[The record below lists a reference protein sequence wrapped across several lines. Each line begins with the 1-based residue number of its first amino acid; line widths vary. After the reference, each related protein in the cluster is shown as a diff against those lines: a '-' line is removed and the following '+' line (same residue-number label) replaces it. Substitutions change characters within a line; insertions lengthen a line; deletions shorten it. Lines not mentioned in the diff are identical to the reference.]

1 MILFK
6 ANGRCAAAVSDEKI
20 TSGSVGIEVTFQL
33 SEVYDDLA
41 ALAVFRGSGA
51 EVSVILPEPVCT
63 VPPEVLAEP
72 GGNLLIGVYARDG
85 EGTIA
90 VPTVWANVGPILGGA
105 TPDLPDTPP
114 TPDWTA
120 QVELALAEAV
130 EKSEEALEKA
140 SAVEEEGARQVQ
152 AVQAAGDAAT
162 EAVGSAQTAAVQ
174 AVQTES
180 TAQQAA
186 VQAKGEEVLASI
198 PEDYTALSGDLSSL
212 KTLTLEADADTIEQ
226 ITGNR
231 PLTWYPGRYKTA
243 TAAGIGTLTSFELN
257 PEFVYAKV
265 PCSEGDAFSVHL
277 YGSTGGCR
285 GFFFCDADMIC
296 LSRMGS
302 TNTEINTVI
311 TAPEGAAWLI
321 LNNRLSGLASG
332 FYGYSGNKPLQN
344 VREDVDFLAGRLLTA
359 YLTAYTDFAQKNINA
374 NTGELSNTGAE
385 YVITN
390 QTLIKM
396 RDIYCAELN
405 TPDLQLYCYDQEGA
419 YLGTIVWKIN
429 YFDQSKVPTVLSS
442 KPGTEYLRIKFG
454 STSAPVT
461 LETMDSRGVSL
472 IYAAP
477 SDTEE
482 IGYPEY
488 YTDYLTQRI
497 NDVTAVQKTISPLN
511 DAFILVSDYHHK
523 TNQGHSLAL
532 MREVARNT
540 GIQKL
545 YFAGDAGGSSGTTAA
560 ARSTAFQKSAAV
572 WSDLAGCAE
581 EFWGAVG
588 NHEWITAAEFGTGA
602 VFQAYLRRFVH
613 RADGMGTDNSY
624 YIDDPYCKIRTYFIN
639 DTSAAAALGWDWMG
653 HTMEQLPDGWWV
665 AVVVHHGFIPGAAS
679 EAEYDGVVIDDT
691 KASHVIAKRLNM
703 ILGAYQAHTTLTTTI
718 AGTTYNF
725 DFTGSSG
732 GGAIGIFCGHYHH
745 GTLFARDDAL
755 NEWAVPVFRAST
767 DCMRAA
773 TVAVETEEG
782 KAPWY
787 WLDGDIGEET
797 KKTIRQIGTVNE
809 QCFYVVQIDLSAKK
823 VYITAFGGD
832 HDWTFDF
839 GPVE

>member
-1 MILFK
+1 MSETITGNLGHVTAYAYAK
-6 ANGRCAAAVSDEKI
+6 AGGYTGTEAEFEALVAANVNAAEKALEAAAS
-20 TSGSVGIEVTFQL
+20 
-33 SEVYDDLA
+33 A
-41 ALAVFRGSGA
+41 AAAAESAGTAGA
-51 EVSVILPEPVCT
+51 A
-63 VPPEVLAEP
+63 AE
-72 GGNLLIGVYARDG
+72 
-85 EGTIA
+85 T
-90 VPTVWANVGPILGGA
+90 A
-105 TPDLPDTPP
+105 T
-114 TPDWTA
+114 
-120 QVELALAEAV
+120 
-130 EKSEEALEKA
+130 
-140 SAVEEEGARQVQ
+140 G
-152 AVQAAGDAAT
+152 AAGDAA
-162 EAVGSAQTAAVQ
+162 GSAEDAAESAAAAEVAKNYARLYQGAPRLASALETMTDHSQIYVYQATHQEVGMTNGNWYYWDGTAWTSGGVYN
-174 AVQTES
+174 S
-180 TAQQAA
+180 TAFSTDTDLEVAGAA
-186 VQAKGEEVLASI
+186 ADAKATGDAIAAETTAREAADTELN
-198 PEDYTALSGDLSSL
+198 EDVSSL
-212 KTLTLEADADTIEQ
+212 KNLTLEADADTIGQ

-231 PLTWYPGRYKTA
+231 PMTWYPGRYKTA
-243 TAAGIGTLTSFELN
+243 TTAGVGSLTSFELN
-257 PEFVYAKV
+257 TEFVCAKV
-265 PCSEGDAFSVHL
+265 PCNEGDAFSVHL
-277 YGSTGGCR
+277 YGNAGVCR

-296 LSRMGS
+296 LTRMAS
-302 TNTEINTVI
+302 TNTEIDTVI

-359 YLTAYTDFAQKNINA
+359 YTDFAQKNINA
-374 NTGELSNTGAE
+374 NTGELSDTGAE

-405 TPDLQLYCYDQEGA
+405 TPDLQFYCYDQEGA

-454 STSAPVT
+454 NTSAPVT

-497 NDVTAVQKTISPLN
+497 NDVTTLQKTISPLN
-511 DAFILVSDYHHK
+511 DAFIFVADYHHK
-523 TNQGHSLAL
+523 SNRGHSLAL
-532 MREVARNT
+532 MREIARKT
-540 GIQKL
+540 GIQKI

-560 ARSTAFQKSAAV
+560 ARSAAWQKSVAV

-581 EFWGAVG
+581 EFWGVLG
-588 NHEWITAAEFGTGA
+588 NHEWITAAEFGTGSCY
-602 VFQAYLRRFVH
+602 QAYLRRFAH
-613 RADGMGTDNSY
+613 RADGFGDGNSY
-624 YIDDPYCKIRTYFIN
+624 YIDDAYCKIRTYFLN
-639 DTSAAAALGWDWMG
+639 DTSAAAALGWGWMG
-653 HTMEQLPDGWWV
+653 HTMETLPDDWWV

-691 KASHVIAKRLNM
+691 TASHVIAKRINM
-703 ILGAYQAHTTLTTTI
+703 ILGAYQSHSTLQTRI
-718 AGTTYNF
+718 SGVDYSF

-745 GTLFARDDAL
+745 GTLFGRDDAL
-755 NEWAVPVFRAST
+755 NEWDVPVFRAST

-787 WLDGDIGEET
+787 WLDGAVGDET
-797 KKTIRQIGTVNE
+797 KKTVRQIGTVNE
-809 QCFYVVQIDLSAKK
+809 QCFYVVQIDLEAKR
-823 VYITAFGGD
+823 VYVTAIGGD
-832 HDWTFDF
+832 HDWAFDF

>member
-1 MILFK
+1 MALTKVNYVDGVTTIMAKNLNDIQDEVI
-6 ANGRCAAAVSDEKI
+6 ANGTAIATQATQISGKADATTLADEITAREAAD
-20 TSGSVGIEVTFQL
+20 
-33 SEVYDDLA
+33 
-41 ALAVFRGSGA
+41 
-51 EVSVILPEPVCT
+51 
-63 VPPEVLAEP
+63 
-72 GGNLLIGVYARDG
+72 
-85 EGTIA
+85 
-90 VPTVWANVGPILGGA
+90 
-105 TPDLPDTPP
+105 
-114 TPDWTA
+114 
-120 QVELALAEAV
+120 
-130 EKSEEALEKA
+130 
-140 SAVEEEGARQVQ
+140 
-152 AVQAAGDAAT
+152 
-162 EAVGSAQTAAVQ
+162 
-174 AVQTES
+174 
-180 TAQQAA
+180 
-186 VQAKGEEVLASI
+186 
-198 PEDYTALSGDLSSL
+198 TALTNDVSSL

-226 ITGNR
+226 ITGNL

-243 TAAGIGTLTSFELN
+243 TTAGIGTLTSFDLN
-257 PEFVYAKV
+257 EEFIYAKV
-265 PCSEGDAFSVHL
+265 PCSEGDKFTVRL
-277 YGSTGGCR
+277 YGSSGVCR
-285 GFFFCDADMIC
+285 GFFFCDAGMIC
-296 LSRMGS
+296 LTRMAS
-302 TNTEINTVI
+302 TNTEIDTVI

-359 YLTAYTDFAQKNINA
+359 YTDFAQKNINA
-374 NTGELSNTGAE
+374 NTGELSDTGAE

-454 STSAPVT
+454 NTSAPVT

-532 MREVARNT
+532 MREVARKT

-745 GTLFARDDAL
+745 GTLFARDDVL

-787 WLDGDIGEET
+787 WLDGDIGDET